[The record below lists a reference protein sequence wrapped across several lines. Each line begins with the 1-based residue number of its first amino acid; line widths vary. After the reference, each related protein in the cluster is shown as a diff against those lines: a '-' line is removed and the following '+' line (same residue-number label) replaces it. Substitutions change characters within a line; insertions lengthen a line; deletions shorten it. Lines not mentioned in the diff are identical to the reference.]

1 MPSPR
6 SVRLLTW
13 PDCIDPR
20 SLQQFEAEY
29 AVRVEVDVVPSAAEL
44 VQRMLVNNADVDVL
58 VPPDYAIRE
67 LEVHHR
73 LDMLD
78 HARLTNL
85 RHLDTRFRR
94 ERAHDPGSRVSV
106 IKDWGTTGFMYR
118 TDIVNEKP
126 ESWADFWRL
135 AEKFSGRITVLDAPA
150 EVIGAA
156 LKMRGHSYNAYG
168 ADELRT
174 VRSDLLRLKPHLLA
188 FETNY
193 KPLIASGAACLALG
207 WNGDAVALEA
217 QGIPIQYV
225 IPSEGSQ
232 IWEDDWAIARHAPD
246 PGAAHLFINFML
258 RPDIAAREAQY
269 TRYGTGNR
277 TALTLLPDEVRS
289 DPAIY
294 PPDEVL
300 AKLEPGLPP
309 DAAGA
314 ERRAALWRQI
324 RG

>member
-1 MPSPR
+1 MPSRR

-13 PDCIDPR
+13 PDYIDPN
-20 SLQQFEAEY
+20 SLQAFEAEY
-29 AVRVEVDVVPSAAEL
+29 GVTVELDVVPSAAEL
-44 VQRMLVNNADVDVL
+44 VQRMLLNGANVDVL
-58 VPPDYAIRE
+58 VPPDYAVRE
-67 LEVHHR
+67 LEAHHR

-85 RHLDTRFRR
+85 RHLEARFRR
-94 ERAHDPGSRVSV
+94 ERPHDPGSRVSV

-118 TDIVNEKP
+118 TDLVQERP
-126 ESWADFWRL
+126 RSWADFWRL
-135 AEKFSGRITVLDAPA
+135 AETYSGKVTVLDAPA
-150 EVIGAA
+150 EVIGSA
-156 LKMRGHSYNAYG
+156 LKLRGHSYNASG
-168 ADELRT
+168 AAELQT
-174 VRSDLLRLKPHLLA
+174 APLDLLRLKSHLLA

-193 KPLIASGAACLALG
+193 KALLASGAACLSLG
-207 WNGDAVALEA
+207 WNGDAAALKA

-225 IPSEGSQ
+225 VPAEGSQ

-258 RPDIAAREAQY
+258 RPDIAAREANY

-277 TALTLLPDEVRS
+277 TALTLLPDELRG

-300 AKLEPGLPP
+300 ANLEPGLPP
-309 DAAGA
+309 DNEGA
-314 ERRAALWRQI
+314 ERRAALWSEI